1 MERGLLA
8 GAAIIAVVAMAPVSA
23 QQAERPAEQQDEIVV
38 TGDLQA
44 TVADVGP
51 LGTLD
56 ILTTPYSVNSVTAD
70 TIELRQTRTLIEL
83 QKTDASAQFL
93 FNGFGAP
100 VIAIRGFPAE
110 VRLDGTRS
118 QYSAQFPLEFVDRI
132 DIIKGASSFLY
143 GFAPPGGLVDYL
155 LKRPENSGF
164 VTAAAS
170 FRSDSDLL
178 GRVDV
183 NQPITS
189 NLGVRVNA
197 LYEGGETYLQ
207 DDEQRRIAASGA
219 IDWRPTETLLLRG
232 DYTWQRNAPFSG
244 GGATFTPLPGVDLP
258 EAPDPRRRY
267 NQKWERL
274 RIIQKSYGLRAD
286 WTFVADWTLSLR
298 ARGFNQSRAYYSS
311 GGLTLGPGGKIDN
324 VEFAFND
331 AQNSYQ
337 QQAKISGVVKT
348 GAAEH
353 HLMLSADRQF
363 DPNFTGTV
371 FNFFPVDSGT
381 LENPI
386 DIPRPA
392 DFELSSDPVYPVG
405 RTLQYSGTLA
415 DRIELGAW
423 TALLAVRYIDFSQR
437 NFDASGATTSTYGA
451 RKFAPSVGLS
461 RRLGDDVS
469 VYASYAQSLEQ
480 GATPPVSAT
489 NPAPTP
495 LGPVG
500 SDQYELGVKTQVGR
514 FTATAAVFH
523 LRRDYQGASALADG
537 VTPGFVED
545 GKQVH
550 TGVEATLSGMV
561 APGWNV
567 IAGATWLDAKIRDA
581 TGFAIDGNR
590 PDGVA
595 KFQSTLF
602 VEHEAFKGLFVNG
615 GLFHAS
621 GREIEV
627 PNNRRIGGFTTVD
640 AGVRWVGDVA
650 GRKLSLN
657 ANVENVLNERY
668 WGGDYFGVL
677 SLGVPRQF
685 KLTVSTGF

>member
-1 MERGLLA
+1 LA
-8 GAAIIAVVAMAPVSA
+8 QSEPQADAPATDV
-23 QQAERPAEQQDEIVV
+23 DDIVV
-38 TGDLQA
+38 IGDLQA
-44 TVADVGP
+44 KVAEVGP

-56 ILTTPYSVNSVTAD
+56 ILTTPYSINSVTAD
-70 TIELRQTRTLIEL
+70 TLELRQTRTLIEL

-118 QYSAQFPLEFVDRI
+118 QYSAQFPIEFVDRL

-143 GFAPPGGLVDYL
+143 GFAPPGGVVDYA
-155 LKRPENSGF
+155 LKRPEDHRF
-164 VTAAAS
+164 VTATAS
-170 FRSDSDLL
+170 YRSDSDLL

-189 NLGVRVNA
+189 KLGVRANA

-207 DDEQRRIAASGA
+207 DDEQRRVAVSGA
-219 IDWRPTETLLLRG
+219 LDWRPTDTLLLRA
-232 DYTWQRNAPFSG
+232 DYTWQRNAPLSG
-244 GGATFTPLPGVDLP
+244 GGATFSPLPGVDISK
-258 EAPDPRRRY
+258 APDPRRRY
-267 NQKWERL
+267 NQQWERL
-274 RIIQKSYGLRAD
+274 RVIQNAYGVRGD
-286 WTFVADWTLSLR
+286 WTFVPDWTLSLR
-298 ARGFNQSRAYYSS
+298 ARGFTQSRSYYSS

-324 VEFAFND
+324 GEFAFND

-337 QQAKISGVVKT
+337 QQAKINGVVKT

-353 HLMLSADRQF
+353 HLTLSADRQF
-363 DPNFTGTV
+363 DPNFTGTG
-371 FNFFPVDSGT
+371 FGFLPIDSGT
-381 LENPI
+381 LDNPI
-386 DIPRPA
+386 DVPRPA
-392 DFELSSDPVYPVG
+392 DFGLPSDPVYRIS
-405 RTLQYSGTLA
+405 RTIQLSGTLA
-415 DRIELGAW
+415 DRIELGPW

-437 NFDASGATTSTYGA
+437 NFDATGATTSAYDVRRFT
-451 RKFAPSVGLS
+451 PSVGLS
-461 RRLGDDVS
+461 RRLGRDVS

-489 NPAPTP
+489 NPTATP

-500 SDQYELGVKTQVGR
+500 SDQFELGVKAQVGR

-550 TGVEATLSGMV
+550 TGVEATLSGRV
-561 APGWNV
+561 ARGWNV

-581 TGFAIDGNR
+581 TGFAINGNT

-595 KFQSTLF
+595 KFQTTLF
-602 VEHEAFKGLFVNG
+602 VEHEAVKGLFLNA

-627 PNNRRIGGFTTVD
+627 PNNRQIAGFTTVD

-650 GRKLSLN
+650 GRKLSVN

-668 WGGDYFGVL
+668 WGGEYFGIL

>member
-1 MERGLLA
+1 
-8 GAAIIAVVAMAPVSA
+8 MADDLQSA
-23 QQAERPAEQQDEIVV
+23 SQSDIVV
-38 TGDLQA
+38 VGDLQA
-44 TVADVGP
+44 KVAEVGP
-51 LGTLD
+51 LGLLD
-56 ILTTPYSVNSVTAD
+56 ILSTPYSINSVTAD

-100 VIAIRGFPAE
+100 VIAIRGFTAE
-110 VRLDGTRS
+110 VRLDGARS

-143 GFAPPGGLVDYL
+143 GFAAPGGVVDYA
-155 LKRPENSGF
+155 LKRPEGRAF
-164 VTAAAS
+164 VTATAS
-170 FRSDSDLL
+170 YRSDTNLL

-183 NQPITS
+183 NQPITDT
-189 NLGVRVNA
+189 LGVRVNA

-207 DDEQRRIAASGA
+207 DDAQRRIGVSGA
-219 IDWRPTETLLLRG
+219 ADWRPTENLLLRA
-232 DYTWQRNAPFSG
+232 DYTWQRNAPLSG
-244 GGATFTPLPGVDLP
+244 GGATFTPQPGVALP

-274 RIIQKSYGLRAD
+274 RVIVQSYGLRGD
-286 WTFVADWTLSLR
+286 WTFAHDWTASLR
-298 ARGFNQSRAYYSS
+298 ARGFIQTRSYFSS
-311 GGLTLGPGGKIDN
+311 GGLSLGPNGKIDN
-324 VEFAFND
+324 AEFAFND
-331 AQNSYQ
+331 GQNSFQ
-337 QQAKISGVVKT
+337 QQAKINGLVRI

-353 HLMLSADRQF
+353 HLTLSVDRQF
-363 DPNFTGTV
+363 DPNATGTG
-371 FNFFPVDSGT
+371 FGFLPIDSGT
-381 LENPI
+381 LDNPI

-392 DFELSSDPVYPVG
+392 NFGLPSDPKYRTS
-405 RTLQYSGTLA
+405 RTLQKAGTLA
-415 DRIELGAW
+415 DRIELGPW
-423 TALLAVRYIDFSQR
+423 TALLAVRYVDFSQA
-437 NFDASGATTSTYGA
+437 NFDPAGATTSTYDVN
-451 RKFAPSVGLS
+451 RFTPTIGLS
-461 RRLGDDVS
+461 RRIGSHAS

-480 GATPPVSAT
+480 GATPPVSAA

-500 SDQYELGVKTQVGR
+500 SDQFELGVKAQAAG

-523 LRRDYQGASALADG
+523 LRRDYQGAATRADG
-537 VTPGFVED
+537 VTPGFIDD

-550 TGVEATLSGMV
+550 TGVEATLSGKV

-567 IAGATWLDAKIRDA
+567 IAGVTWLDARIREA
-581 TGFAIDGNR
+581 AGFALNGST

-602 VEHEAFKGLFVNG
+602 VEHEAAKGLFINA

-640 AGVRWVGDVA
+640 AGIRWVGEVA
-650 GRKLSLN
+650 AHKLSIN
-657 ANVENVLNERY
+657 ANVENVLGERY
-668 WGGDYFGVL
+668 WGGEYFGVL

-685 KLTVSTGF
+685 KLTISTGL